1 VHTTFTPGTPISN
14 LDLLAGR
21 DKQID
26 KVLET
31 VFSPGQHAAIY
42 GERGVGKSSL
52 ANLIYD
58 IIFATGKEN
67 FIPVRVNC
75 SNMVSF
81 HEIWREIFRQIQMGS
96 AEGEVLMED
105 QVSDTPNSEDI
116 RRIFEQASN
125 PSIVVIDEFDRV
137 DATTASAMSDTIKT
151 LSDRAVDTTLVIA
164 GVGDSLEQLI
174 HEHQSIDRAIIQ
186 IPMQRMSRDELIAI
200 VTKGLARISE
210 LTIEAGLDKRMA
222 EISKGLPHYM
232 HLLAKHSALSA
243 ISNGR
248 REIIR
253 SDYEYALKTSTED
266 KSQTLGHAYL
276 NATHSAKESLFEE
289 VLLACALATDVKGF
303 FGAKD
308 VRAPLAKIMKK
319 PVKIEAYIRHLD
331 KFSQE
336 PRGPILKKEGQKRRF
351 QYSFI
356 DPMMQPYVLMK
367 GITEGKI
374 TEEQLRVLSDSA
386 SASGPPYEQLSFDER

>member
-1 VHTTFTPGTPISN
+1 VEWAPVYHVKGWGKFNRHYG
-14 LDLLAGR
+14 D
-21 DKQID
+21 
-26 KVLET
+26 
-31 VFSPGQHAAIY
+31 IY
-42 GERGVGKSSL
+42 
-52 ANLIYD
+52 
-58 IIFATGKEN
+58 TG
-67 FIPVRVNC
+67 
-75 SNMVSF
+75 
-81 HEIWREIFRQIQMGS
+81 
-96 AEGEVLMED
+96 AD
-105 QVSDTPNSEDI
+105 
-116 RRIFEQASN
+116 N

-137 DATTASAMSDTIKT
+137 DTTTASAMSDTIKT

-289 VLLACALATDVKGF
+289 VLLACALATDAKGF

-308 VRAPLAKIMKK
+308 VRTPLAKIMKK

-351 QYSFI
+351 QYSFV

-374 TEEQLRVLSDSA
+374 TEEQLRVLSDPA